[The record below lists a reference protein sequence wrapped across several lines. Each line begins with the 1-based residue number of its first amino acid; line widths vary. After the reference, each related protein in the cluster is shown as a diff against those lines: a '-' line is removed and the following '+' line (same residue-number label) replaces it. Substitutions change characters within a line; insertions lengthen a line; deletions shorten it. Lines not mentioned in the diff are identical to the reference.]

1 MYYIGLDVHKKTI
14 SYCVKDAAG
23 HVHREG
29 KIGSTRRE
37 LDAWIGTLPQP
48 RMMAMEAT
56 IFTGW
61 IYDHLLPHA
70 EKVKVA
76 HPLMLRAIAAAK
88 KKNDRID
95 ASKIAD
101 CLRCD
106 FLPECHMASTE
117 IRDRRRVLRYR
128 NLVVKQ
134 MVQMKNRVSGLLMET
149 GVSYNKQRLHKVG
162 YFGELMSTNE
172 DISQAVRPLL
182 NLSRGMI
189 RRSGKLEYDLIS
201 SLERDPLL
209 RERLRRL
216 RTVPGVGSIT
226 ALTWALEI
234 GDYTRFSS
242 NKQAISYCGLCADE
256 KSSADKVMRM
266 PISKQRNKHIQ
277 RVLIEAAKLAPRE
290 SPELAIIRERELQR
304 GNPNRATLAVARKM
318 VCYMMA
324 VERVVGV
331 RGCDAVEVGQRGQV
345 ARRVVLPRL
354 GQRAVGQG
362 SGGETAELIVD
373 ARRCVAVFIRHA
385 GLVAVVVVAIRG
397 GVVRR
402 VGGIHLDHSLQL
414 VRGIVGAVTDLLV
427 GRE

>member
-1 MYYIGLDVHKKTI
+1 VADPGELFECLVREEHEVLQKVGLSVEADPKNNLGGSSETVYFIGLDVHKKTI

-23 HVHREG
+23 RVHQEG
-29 KIGSTRRE
+29 KVAATRRD
-37 LDAWIGTLPQP
+37 LDQWVRLLPQP
-48 RMMAMEAT
+48 RTIAMEAT

-61 IYDHLLPHA
+61 IYDFLLPHA
-70 EKVKVA
+70 EQVKVA

-88 KKNDRID
+88 KKNDTID

-106 FLPECHMASTE
+106 FLPECHMAATD

-172 DISQAVRPLL
+172 DISDAVRPLL

-189 RRSGKLEYDLIS
+189 RRSAKLEYDLVS
-201 SLERDPLL
+201 SLERDSLL
-209 RERLRRL
+209 KERLRRL

-234 GDYTRFSS
+234 GDYTRFRS

-256 KSSADKVMRM
+256 KSSADKTMRM
-266 PISKQRNKHIQ
+266 PLSKQRNKHIQ
-277 RVLIEAAKLAPRE
+277 RVLVEAAKLAPRE
-290 SPELAIIRERELQR
+290 SPELAMIRDRELER
-304 GNPNRATLAVARKM
+304 GNRNRATLAVARKM
-318 VCYMMA
+318 VCYMLA
-324 VERVVGV
+324 VERRKQDFVS
-331 RGCDAVEVGQRGQV
+331 RGEIV
-345 ARRVVLPRL
+345 ASP
-354 GQRAVGQG
+354 A
-362 SGGETAELIVD
+362 A
-373 ARRCVAVFIRHA
+373 
-385 GLVAVVVVAIRG
+385 
-397 GVVRR
+397 
-402 VGGIHLDHSLQL
+402 
-414 VRGIVGAVTDLLV
+414 
-427 GRE
+427 

>member
-23 HVHREG
+23 QVHQEG
-29 KIGSTRRE
+29 KIGATR
-37 LDAWIGTLPQP
+37 LDLDNWIKTLPQP

-95 ASKIAD
+95 AGKIAD

-117 IRDRRRVLRYR
+117 IRDRRRTLRYR
-128 NLVVKQ
+128 NLVLRQ
-134 MVQMKNRVSGLLMET
+134 TVQMKNRVSGLLMES
-149 GVSYNKQRLHKVG
+149 GVTYDKQRLHKMG
-162 YFGELMSTNE
+162 YFTELFSTNE
-172 DISQAVRPLL
+172 EISDSIRPLL
-182 NLSRGMI
+182 RLGREHILRGQ
-189 RRSGKLEYDLIS
+189 RLDRALTS

-209 RERLRRL
+209 SERLRRL
-216 RTVPGVGSIT
+216 RTIPGVGPIT

-234 GDYTRFSS
+234 GDYTRFPSV
-242 NKQAISYCGLCADE
+242 KEAISYCGLCGDE
-256 KSSADKVMRM
+256 RSSADKVMRM
-266 PISKQRNKHIQ
+266 PLSKQRNKHIQ

-290 SPELAIIRERELQR
+290 CHELAMVRERQLQK

-318 VCYMMA
+318 VSYMLA
-324 VERVVGV
+324 VERRKQDFVPAEQF
-331 RGCDAVEVGQRGQV
+331 R
-345 ARRVVLPRL
+345 
-354 GQRAVGQG
+354 
-362 SGGETAELIVD
+362 STA
-373 ARRCVAVFIRHA
+373 AA
-385 GLVAVVVVAIRG
+385 
-397 GVVRR
+397 
-402 VGGIHLDHSLQL
+402 
-414 VRGIVGAVTDLLV
+414 
-427 GRE
+427 

>member
-37 LDAWIGTLPQP
+37 LDAWIQTLPQP

-61 IYDHLLPHA
+61 IYDYLLPHA

-76 HPLMLRAIAAAK
+76 HPLMLRAIAASK

-95 ASKIAD
+95 AGKIAD

-117 IRDRRRVLRYR
+117 IRDRRRTLRYR
-128 NLVVKQ
+128 HLVVRQ
-134 MVQMKNRVSGLLMET
+134 MVQMKNRISGLLMES
-149 GVSYNKQRLHKVG
+149 GVSYDKQRLHKMG
-162 YFGELMSTNE
+162 YFTELFSINE
-172 DISQAVRPLL
+172 EISDSIRPLL
-182 NLSRGMI
+182 RLGREHILRGQ
-189 RRSGKLEYDLIS
+189 RLDRALIS

-209 RERLRRL
+209 SERLRRL
-216 RTVPGVGSIT
+216 RTIPGVGPIT

-234 GDYTRFSS
+234 GDYTRFQSA
-242 NKQAISYCGLCADE
+242 KEAISYCGLCSAE

-277 RVLIEAAKLAPRE
+277 HVLVEAAKLAPRY
-290 SPELAIIRERELQR
+290 SHELALLREKEIQR
-304 GNPNRATLAVARKM
+304 GNKNRATLAVARK
-318 VCYMMA
+318 
-324 VERVVGV
+324 
-331 RGCDAVEVGQRGQV
+331 
-345 ARRVVLPRL
+345 
-354 GQRAVGQG
+354 
-362 SGGETAELIVD
+362 
-373 ARRCVAVFIRHA
+373 
-385 GLVAVVVVAIRG
+385 LVAYMLAVDRRKQDFVPTEELVAK
-397 GVVRR
+397 
-402 VGGIHLDHSLQL
+402 
-414 VRGIVGAVTDLLV
+414 AVA
-427 GRE
+427 